1 MLASFVGIYLSKH
14 REREGE
20 APRALPVEGATQ
32 APVIEGKPIAK
43 RGKMSGAKRVIRCLN
58 CFKDKIVPLNQDID
72 SRCEYG
78 GLFVDLLNPWYEDGV
93 FIL

>member
-43 RGKMSGAKRVIRCLN
+43 RDKMSGTKRVIRYLN
-58 CFKDKIVPLNQDID
+58 CSKDRIVPPNTGY
-72 SRCEYG
+72 R
-78 GLFVDLLNPWYEDGV
+78 FKM
-93 FIL
+93 